1 MNVVGMNPGAGGP
14 VGGVPMMSN
23 GSMLPRNDGNPNN
36 GPESVIN
43 NLNTYIYDY
52 FLKRGYYDCARAL
65 VQDESIKLNTEPN
78 HKTSPGHRRDGEVN
92 GVDNDAMMTDAKDGD
107 KPKIPDDLP
116 RPSLSSESQ
125 QSSFLLDWFSLFWD
139 FFWAQRKKGNSN
151 DVRQYLQHTQNL
163 MRLKEQQHN
172 NLFRQ
177 QPMMPAQ
184 MGQLPMRRNMVPNL
198 QKTVLQNN
206 TPGFSQQQLAQ
217 FQKNQVMMQQM
228 QREHSDMDMNGHRPQ
243 SPASAETAPSP
254 SKRPR
259 LEGAHMNGQQL
270 APNGRGQ
277 GQTVPGQPNPQQ
289 ALLMRSGIDPRAMN
303 PAQFQAFQQ
312 SNPAAQQKSIQVYAQ
327 NLALHHSRSAL
338 NNQGMPNGLMNPGV
352 MPNQADLVP
361 MPDGQGMYP
370 MGDYYGANGQQLA
383 QLRAGVQTPGGQHGN
398 HALQDYQMQ
407 LMLLEQQNKRRLMMA
422 RQEQDSITRDG
433 QPPVPG
439 QPMPPGAMQGNR
451 TGTSPNPGDQ
461 IKRGTPKM
469 PQAGL
474 PGSPSAGEPLTQ
486 NRGSP
491 AAMNF
496 NGTQMPP
503 EMSAPAFFVKG
514 PEGMVGPNGMR
525 PPSSNPPGGYSGPQ
539 MNQPIPAPGN
549 RMPGA
554 NWQAQQQ
561 GPQGQA
567 MPPQQSPVNHQ
578 QPTGTQERAA
588 MPPPQAPTAAGA
600 GAGRASPQTG
610 AAAPPTPQQ
619 ANKPAP
625 KKKETKDS
633 RKRPSKKATAAANAN
648 TAATPSSEAEPPPT
662 PTPSTPITSQ
672 NPNSFNKTAGN
683 ATSAP
688 QQPTSAP
695 APQSLVQQPD
705 QNQPAFNDLNLPDTS
720 SFNLDFSTLE
730 NSDIL
735 ENFDFD
741 TFLNTDDTTSFGFD
755 PSLTYSADGVETG
768 AGEGL

>member
-1 MNVVGMNPGAGGP
+1 
-14 VGGVPMMSN
+14 
-23 GSMLPRNDGNPNN
+23 
-36 GPESVIN
+36 
-43 NLNTYIYDY
+43 
-52 FLKRGYYDCARAL
+52 
-65 VQDESIKLNTEPN
+65 
-78 HKTSPGHRRDGEVN
+78 
-92 GVDNDAMMTDAKDGD
+92 
-107 KPKIPDDLP
+107 
-116 RPSLSSESQ
+116 
-125 QSSFLLDWFSLFWD
+125 
-139 FFWAQRKKGNSN
+139 
-151 DVRQYLQHTQNL
+151 
-163 MRLKEQQHN
+163 
-172 NLFRQ
+172 
-177 QPMMPAQ
+177 
-184 MGQLPMRRNMVPNL
+184 
-198 QKTVLQNN
+198 
-206 TPGFSQQQLAQ
+206 
-217 FQKNQVMMQQM
+217 
-228 QREHSDMDMNGHRPQ
+228 
-243 SPASAETAPSP
+243 
-254 SKRPR
+254 
-259 LEGAHMNGQQL
+259 
-270 APNGRGQ
+270 
-277 GQTVPGQPNPQQ
+277 
-289 ALLMRSGIDPRAMN
+289 
-303 PAQFQAFQQ
+303 
-312 SNPAAQQKSIQVYAQ
+312 
-327 NLALHHSRSAL
+327 
-338 NNQGMPNGLMNPGV
+338 
-352 MPNQADLVP
+352 
-361 MPDGQGMYP
+361 
-370 MGDYYGANGQQLA
+370 
-383 QLRAGVQTPGGQHGN
+383 
-398 HALQDYQMQ
+398 
-407 LMLLEQQNKRRLMMA
+407 MA

-633 RKRPSKKATAAANAN
+633 RKVCLL
-648 TAATPSSEAEPPPT
+648 TPSPTSLSFLIERDSSGLQRRQLLRLTRIPRPLPPPKQNLLQPRHLRPRLLLRI
-662 PTPSTPITSQ
+662 PTRSTKPPVTRQVPLSSQ
-672 NPNSFNKTAGN
+672 PLRLLRNRWCN
-683 ATSAP
+683 
-688 QQPTSAP
+688 
-695 APQSLVQQPD
+695 
-705 QNQPAFNDLNLPDTS
+705 
-720 SFNLDFSTLE
+720 
-730 NSDIL
+730 
-735 ENFDFD
+735 
-741 TFLNTDDTTSFGFD
+741 
-755 PSLTYSADGVETG
+755 SLTRTNQHSMT
-768 AGEGL
+768 LTSLM